1 MSDTQKLIDNALNGD
16 TSLNDLFNTALTLL
30 DSGDQ
35 KSIHKFLTVGH
46 IPSINRTIYQKKKI
60 NEWFDLLHQ
69 LIIKSNFDVYTLIK
83 QRAEYYRNKPLFQDI
98 SENKVVPISY
108 WDVWITI
115 QSIGSH
121 FVANL
126 SPHDTVGILTPNHL
140 NGALIDLACLS
151 YHIRVV
157 PIPMNLSVD
166 HLDYVL
172 DHADITHLFTGSE
185 DVRNLLNDAKR
196 DPNDFNMVQ
205 LDIENEWEA
214 FLKICYQSTLAMPNK
229 RKWMIWQQ

>member
-1 MSDTQKLIDNALNGD
+1 MLYQT
-16 TSLNDLFNTALTLL
+16 
-30 DSGDQ
+30 
-35 KSIHKFLTVGH
+35 GH
-46 IPSINRTIYQKKKI
+46 LGWYIYSVNRTIYQKKKI

-69 LIIKSNFDVYTLIK
+69 LIIKSNFDVYTLIQ

-126 SPHDTVGILTPNHL
+126 SPHDTIGILTPNHL
-140 NGALIDLACLS
+140 NGAIIDLACLS

-157 PIPMNLSVD
+157 PIPINLSAD

-185 DVRNLLNDAKR
+185 DARNLLNDAKR
-196 DPNDFNMVQ
+196 DPNDFNMVYFR
-205 LDIENEWEA
+205 N
-214 FLKICYQSTLAMPNK
+214 TL
-229 RKWMIWQQ
+229 RVV